1 MKKEIAPHYFIDRFE
16 NFISL
21 GGGHVPAFL
30 YCGSPP
36 VLFDP
41 GVSAFG
47 PLYLKKIK
55 EYIARPEELILAL
68 THSHFDHCGA
78 APYLRRKIPGLRIAA
93 SSRAASVLQRPNA
106 VKLIRRLNAEYEREM
121 QKGLEEEDVSFEPLD
136 IDIKLQNGGRL
147 ELNNGKYCEI
157 LETPGHT
164 RDCLS
169 YFFPDSGVL
178 LAGEAAGVVEAGFV
192 HSPFLTSYEDYI
204 NSVEGLSALK
214 PAALCIAHNGILA
227 GKELKHFFPE
237 SLAAAKAYKEMI
249 EKYLTEY
256 KGDQEKVVQRIM
268 AEEYDSQP
276 DHIQNREPFIL
287 NLEAKVNVVAKLL
300 GFCFF

>member
-1 MKKEIAPHYFIDRFE
+1 MKKEITSYNFIDRFE

-30 YCGSPP
+30 YCGNPP

-47 PLYLKKIK
+47 PLYLKKIT
-55 EYIARPEELILAL
+55 EHISRPEEMILAL

-93 SSRAASVLQRPNA
+93 SSRAASILQRPNA
-106 VKLIRRLNAEYEREM
+106 VKLIRRLNAEYEKEM
-121 QKGLEEEDVSFEPLD
+121 PKDLEEEDVGFEPLD
-136 IDIKLQNGGRL
+136 IDIKLQNNGRL

-178 LAGEAAGVVEAGFV
+178 LAGEAAGVVETGFI
-192 HSPFLTSYEDYI
+192 HSPFLTIYEDYM
-204 NSVEGLSALK
+204 NSLEKLRALK
-214 PAALCIAHNGILA
+214 PVALCIAHNGILA
-227 GKELKHFFPE
+227 GKELKHFITE

-249 EKYLTEY
+249 ENYLIQY
-256 KGDQEKVVQRIM
+256 KGDQEKVVQRIV

-287 NLEAKVNVVAKLL
+287 NLEAKINAVVKLMD
-300 GFCFF
+300 